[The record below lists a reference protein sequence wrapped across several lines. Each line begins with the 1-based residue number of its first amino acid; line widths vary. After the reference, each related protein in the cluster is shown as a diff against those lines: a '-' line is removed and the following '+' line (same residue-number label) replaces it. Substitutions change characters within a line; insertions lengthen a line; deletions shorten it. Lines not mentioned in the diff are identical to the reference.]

1 MKGMKRRA
9 LTGLVLA
16 ISVMLFAGL
25 CGCGRTNENQTDG
38 QGQDADTQGEAQTE
52 AVQEEEAPQ
61 GTEGT
66 AEAEET
72 EELPEAEEQNG
83 EAEKVSDPVI
93 EETDW
98 SGYFG
103 ELNGAAV
110 VYRPSE
116 NHYQIYNSE
125 LAQTRRSPCSTFK
138 IISSLTALEN
148 GILDPE
154 NSVRTW
160 SGEVFWNGDWNRDI
174 GFKEAF
180 RTSCVWY
187 FRQLIDDIGPELMQ
201 QELDRLQYGNCDISD
216 WEGRLNT
223 NNSNRAL
230 TGFWIESSLKISSKE
245 QTEVMERIFGD
256 NSGYSEETK
265 NELMRVMRVS
275 DQDDA
280 GISVY
285 GKTGMGK
292 DQGVTV
298 DAWFTGFADTADDRI
313 YFCVYLGE
321 TEGGNVTSTG
331 AKEIALNILADYE

>member
-38 QGQDADTQGEAQTE
+38 QGQDADTQEEAQTE

-138 IISSLTALEN
+138 IISSL
-148 GILDPE
+148 
-154 NSVRTW
+154 
-160 SGEVFWNGDWNRDI
+160 
-174 GFKEAF
+174 
-180 RTSCVWY
+180 
-187 FRQLIDDIGPELMQ
+187 
-201 QELDRLQYGNCDISD
+201 
-216 WEGRLNT
+216 
-223 NNSNRAL
+223 
-230 TGFWIESSLKISSKE
+230 KISPKE